1 MFLQGATLGEQ
12 VESRRCNPH
21 QLCLMRLSPCEAQ
34 RFSAPK
40 SGLWRSLETSLS
52 LSDPQAI
59 LKMGLEP
66 WSSFWSC
73 VLALLKPLSIVLPNR
88 FIIRKGHGINGYHA
102 IFVCK
107 IGSPQNLA
115 EGNPSPSLN
124 FLLSPFIIQFCAAVM
139 NEKWIQFKVKLFF
152 L

>member
-40 SGLWRSLETSLS
+40 SHLWTSLETSFS
-52 LSDPQAI
+52 LSDPQA
-59 LKMGLEP
+59 MGLEP

-73 VLALLKPLSIVLPNR
+73 VLAFLKPVSIVLPNR
-88 FIIRKGHGINGYHA
+88 FIIRKGHGINVYHA
-102 IFVCK
+102 IFGWK
-107 IGSPQNLA
+107 IVSLQNLA
-115 EGNPSPSLN
+115 EKNPSPSLN
-124 FLLSPFIIQFCAAVM
+124 FLLNPFIIQFCAAVV
-139 NEKWIQFKVKLFF
+139 NEKWMQFKVKLFF
-152 L
+152 F